1 MPVLKSSVTHFLHN
15 IILLWDSSKGE
26 KESERKIPVAI
37 VIILTNSDLKLIK
50 TKYYIIKAH
59 KLKHILSSSEI
70 KRVSTNIPS

>member
-37 VIILTNSDLKLIK
+37 VIILTNSDLKLGQSISKSAPWRADPNMILK
-50 TKYYIIKAH
+50 TK
-59 KLKHILSSSEI
+59 LKE
-70 KRVSTNIPS
+70 K